1 MRVTRPTPLARV
13 RAGFT
18 LIEVVV
24 AATLTGL
31 IVANLYMVF
40 GDSSKAIRAKTIEFD
55 TEVEARRV
63 LDRIAMSVIGAERA
77 TVDVATEAPL
87 SSNSINY
94 QVSNGFTENEVEF
107 SPVRRIAHDGTTQI
121 SWAESPGS
129 ASERRAVWT
138 SHAAQFL
145 AGEIENGIDDNGNGL
160 IDEGGLSFDF
170 EGDKMVVIRLTIRRR
185 APEGTLTTKTLETR
199 VCCRN

>member
-1 MRVTRPTPLARV
+1 MRG

-24 AATLTGL
+24 AATLMGL
-31 IVANLYMVF
+31 IIANLYMVF

-94 QVSNGFTENEVEF
+94 QVSNGFTENAVEF

-129 ASERRAVWT
+129 ASERKAVWT

-160 IDEGGLSFDF
+160 IDESGLSFDF

>member
-1 MRVTRPTPLARV
+1 MKLLHDTPPARV

-31 IVANLYMVF
+31 IIANLYMVF

-63 LDRIAMSVIGAERA
+63 LDRIAMSVIGAELSSL
-77 TVDVATEAPL
+77 DVKSEAPL
-87 SSNSINY
+87 SGNSINY
-94 QVSNGFTENEVEF
+94 HVSNGFSENQVAL
-107 SPVRRIAHDGTTQI
+107 SPVRRIAHDGATQI

-129 ASERRAVWT
+129 LSERKAVWT
-138 SHAAQFL
+138 SHAARYL
-145 AGEIENGIDDNGNGL
+145 DGEIENGVDDNGNGL
-160 IDEGGLSFDF
+160 IDESGLSFDV
-170 EGDKMVVIRLTIRRR
+170 EGQMVVIRLTIRRQ
-185 APEGTLTTKTLETR
+185 APDGTLTKKTLETR
-199 VCCRN
+199 VTCRN